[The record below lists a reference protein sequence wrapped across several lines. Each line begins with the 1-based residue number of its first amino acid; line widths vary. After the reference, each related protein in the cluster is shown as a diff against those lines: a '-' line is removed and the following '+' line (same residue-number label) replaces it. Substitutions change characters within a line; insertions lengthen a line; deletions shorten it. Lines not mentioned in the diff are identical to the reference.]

1 MGIAMRIR
9 SLLKRGPR
17 LKADWLVVGLGNPGP
32 EYAGTRHN
40 LGFRVV
46 NELARRAG
54 VQPRS
59 AGGKL
64 VAGAGI
70 LRGAPVALVKP
81 LTYVNASG
89 PAVARAL
96 NEAGCGIDHCIV
108 VYDDLDLAAN
118 ALRIRAGGGHGG
130 HNGLKSIGAHNGLD
144 FLRVRIGIGRP
155 EMDGKPTR
163 DPKHIS
169 DWVLGQPSRMEAEEI
184 DETVKL
190 AADAVETI
198 IAEGVDSAGNRF
210 NRR

>member
-1 MGIAMRIR
+1 MGTMRFR
-9 SLLKRGPR
+9 SLLKKSPR
-17 LKADWLVVGLGNPGP
+17 LTADWLVVGLGNPGP
-32 EYAGTRHN
+32 EYSGTRHN
-40 LGFRVV
+40 LGFRVI

-64 VAGAGI
+64 IAGVGTLHSAAVAM
-70 LRGAPVALVKP
+70 VKP

-96 NEAGCGIDHCIV
+96 KEAGCGIDHCIV
-108 VYDDLDLAAN
+108 VYDDLDLEAN
-118 ALRIRAGGGHGG
+118 ALRVRAGGGHGG
-130 HNGLKSIGAHNGLD
+130 HNGLKSIAAHNGLD

-155 EMDGKPTR
+155 QVNGKPTR
-163 DPKHIS
+163 EPRHVS
-169 DWVLGQPSRMEAEEI
+169 DWVLGQPSREEAREI

-198 IAEGVDSAGNRF
+198 IAEGVDVAGSRF

>member
-1 MGIAMRIR
+1 MRIR
-9 SLLKRGPR
+9 SLLRKRPR
-17 LKADWLVVGLGNPGP
+17 LTADWLVVGLGNPGP

-54 VQPRS
+54 VQPRP

-64 VAGAGI
+64 VAGVGT
-70 LRGAPVALVKP
+70 LQDVSVAMVKP

-96 NEAGCGIDHCIV
+96 NDAGCGIDHCIV

-118 ALRIRAGGGHGG
+118 ALRVRAGGGHGG
-130 HNGLKSIGAHNGLD
+130 HNGLKSIAAHNGLD
-144 FLRVRIGIGRP
+144 FVRVRIGIGRP
-155 EMDGKPTR
+155 EIDGKPTR
-163 DPKHIS
+163 DPRYIS
-169 DWVLGQPSRMEAEEI
+169 DWVLGQPGRAEAQEI

-198 IAEGVDSAGNRF
+198 IAEGVDIAGNRF
-210 NRR
+210 NRK